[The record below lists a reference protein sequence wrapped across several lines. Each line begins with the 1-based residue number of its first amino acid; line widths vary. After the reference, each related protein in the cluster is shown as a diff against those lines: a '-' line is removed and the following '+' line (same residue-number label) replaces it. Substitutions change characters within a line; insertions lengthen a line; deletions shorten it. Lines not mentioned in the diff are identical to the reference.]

1 MGVEGPPSTAG
12 EAPRDIALLPYRP
25 NVGIMLVNAAGH
37 VFMGQRL
44 KGKFKGTAWQMPQG
58 GIDAGEDPTAAALR
72 ELREETGVPAALIT
86 IQAQI
91 PGWLTYDFPPALV
104 PRLFGG
110 RFRGQKQKWFL
121 MRFHG
126 GDADVN
132 IATAHAEF
140 SRWQWLP
147 PDRVIDAIVP
157 FKREVYR
164 QVLARF
170 AGVLDKGEAHRP

>member
-1 MGVEGPPSTAG
+1 M
-12 EAPRDIALLPYRP
+12 R
-25 NVGIMLVNAAGH
+25 AAWIPLH
-37 VFMGQRL
+37 EETP
-44 KGKFKGTAWQMPQG
+44 GTA
-58 GIDAGEDPTAAALR
+58 ALM
-72 ELREETGVPAALIT
+72 T

-132 IATAHAEF
+132 IATALTRGKRTA
-140 SRWQWLP
+140 L
-147 PDRVIDAIVP
+147 DRANAHLRAAWIPLQNTGIWRSSLLTDA
-157 FKREVYR
+157 
-164 QVLARF
+164 
-170 AGVLDKGEAHRP
+170 